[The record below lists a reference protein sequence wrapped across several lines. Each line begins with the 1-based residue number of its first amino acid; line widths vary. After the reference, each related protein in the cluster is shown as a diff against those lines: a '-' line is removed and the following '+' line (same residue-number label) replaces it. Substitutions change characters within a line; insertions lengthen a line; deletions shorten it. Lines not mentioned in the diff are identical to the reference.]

1 MCGYEAP
8 KSFIPFLSI
17 AARYKGK
24 SAGKHRR
31 DSRQNPAQVFAHNS
45 FKYCLHLQLYR
56 DSKDRYKHGQTKA
69 SLSLQHFL
77 GVESGFTL
85 DKESNTIAIIC
96 QDVIVVLAFD
106 TRERLIQW
114 QVKISTNLGD
124 DIQYLILVSSAPP
137 KAKVSTGPARMH
149 VQDHRF
155 CLTTGVPP
163 RLAGLWEIAH
173 LRRYGV
179 VESRFCFEGGAQ
191 CGKGEGLYVLV
202 TDQGDEI
209 THTLRI
215 ASQGKLA
222 TKRRP
227 VIRKL
232 SALDSPRKLS
242 PRPIEDGMSLSANH
256 HFHGDENSCMCS
268 SRTSFWPSQ
277 ESRDI
282 DCNYG
287 CGDTVSVS
295 EAHDVMGDGEMYA
308 GRNTVANIERC
319 MSCISKLGAPS
330 MSRSSTAA
338 GTPGLAP
345 PLSWTITECHPCPQ
359 SQQNLAPTSKGH
371 DRMSLCSSHTGS
383 SSNSEYSV
391 PRSTLGE
398 TCRCDRTLRT
408 NKAVSPCSQCGP
420 PRPPKPKTLQTTSIC
435 SPTGNCIG
443 PYENYDVPRTPIA
456 LDADNYDTPKKIH
469 EYLAADVNSNPN
481 VSPFG
486 NYDIPATVGKMC
498 GCLGQPD
505 GTSKPLERDK
515 PRTDCTC
522 TRVMSWADNWI
533 TLPYCRR
540 GNTIENTGVPI
551 SRVKLSGEGKMPV
564 MQPSG
569 ELAIYA
575 TVDMAK
581 KISRRLTEKCECVPD
596 DKSESGSSNYIN
608 LDPSKE
614 PSSSHPSDTNYTNMD
629 FAQSLEHYENS
640 KDVLERAGL
649 TVEIVEYEASKVCH
663 KCGHSTGKSSE
674 SKTPSQEEKPTPEA
688 VLVEKS
694 ENYVMME
701 PRKDRNSTDPVP
713 GYLPMSPAVPQSIT
727 SPPIPTKSD
736 IIKQRMNRI
745 IIEKSASNPSLNGPA
760 VDRSKKRAEDDSRVP
775 GSAMLRNGVNPY
787 TRKQL
792 MDHSDLL
799 PQTGDKLLLAR
810 KRSSSAD
817 SSRFLEEVEEFDSTE
832 TLRKTSLTQLD
843 GRRSSSPCLHQES
856 ELCEDNTCC
865 GQASSSVTPTNPE
878 KATLAEPEDDLSGST
893 SQSQATQS
901 QSQKSLYIRRSESVP
916 CKAQNRD
923 SSSSNDS
930 GVSTGS
936 LKQRTGDFTDFELP
950 LTTAMSARRHQKHIL
965 PATTCVHASL
975 PRRSKSF
982 DPLRELNFQFQKI
995 KIPEKSTSAE
1005 AEVPICPPKIKGFA
1019 SPSEV
1024 VVAANPPY
1032 VDSRSTSSGTS
1043 DMSDYIETLS
1053 LSSHSSSDTPEGMR
1067 LIRPPTST
1075 LRPRSGKEYQ
1085 NIDRSVLSL
1094 SQQGINAPSDPTKMT
1109 PSQFRSILPSSANY
1123 ANITPVPENAESPSP
1138 GYQSG
1143 SSPQDNQGEPFMFKT
1158 SSLGETRHTINA
1170 N

>member
-1 MCGYEAP
+1 MVDISSIIEGTVKFRDGKKW
-8 KSFIPFLSI
+8 KSRWCVMRKLSPV
-17 AARYKGK
+17 A
-24 SAGKHRR
+24 
-31 DSRQNPAQVFAHNS
+31 D
-45 FKYCLHLQLYR
+45 CLHLQLYR

-124 DIQYLILVSSAPP
+124 DIQYLILVSSAPS

-163 RLAGLWEIAH
+163 RLAGLWEIGH

-179 VESRFCFEGGAQ
+179 VDNRFCFEGGSQ

-209 THTLRI
+209 THTLKV
-215 ASQGKLA
+215 ASQGKLV

-227 VIRKL
+227 VARKL

-242 PRPIEDGMSLSANH
+242 PRPVEDGMSLSTNH
-256 HFHGDENSCMCS
+256 HFHAEETNCLCS

-277 ESRDI
+277 ESRDL
-282 DCNYG
+282 DSNYG

-295 EAHDVMGDGEMYA
+295 EAHDALGDGDLYP
-308 GRNTVANIERC
+308 GRSTMAHIERC

-345 PLSWTITECHPCPQ
+345 MPAWTISEYHHTCPSAGQ
-359 SQQNLAPTSKGH
+359 APGVPAKGH

-391 PRSTLGE
+391 PRCTFGGQEWCEHSRSHQNGVQ
-398 TCRCDRTLRT
+398 C
-408 NKAVSPCSQCGP
+408 AQCGP
-420 PRPPKPKTLQTTSIC
+420 PRPPKPKSLQKPPMPLPLS
-435 SPTGNCIG
+435 SPAGTHVG
-443 PYENYDVPRTPIA
+443 PYENYDVPRTPVA

-469 EYLAADVNSNPN
+469 EYLAADVNSNP
-481 VSPFG
+481 SSASYA

-498 GCLGQPD
+498 GCLGQSDSTPR
-505 GTSKPLERDK
+505 TLERDV

-533 TLPYCRR
+533 SLPYCRR
-540 GNTIENTGVPI
+540 GNTIENTGIPI

-581 KISRRLTEKCECVPD
+581 KMSRRIAEKCDCVPD
-596 DKSESGSSNYIN
+596 DASESGSSNYIN
-608 LDPSKE
+608 LDPARE
-614 PSSSHPSDTNYTNMD
+614 AGAAQPMDTNYTNMD

-640 KDVLERAGL
+640 KNVLERAGIPIGESEECE
-649 TVEIVEYEASKVCH
+649 VPKVCQ
-663 KCGHSTGKSSE
+663 KCGHASGKQGE
-674 SKTPSQEEKPTPEA
+674 AKTPGQDVKTPIEEKN
-688 VLVEKS
+688 

-701 PRKDRNSTDPVP
+701 PRKDRGEFP
-713 GYLPMSPAVPQSIT
+713 GYLPMSPAAPQNPPSHLA
-727 SPPIPTKSD
+727 SPPIPNKSD
-736 IIKQRMNRI
+736 LIKQRMSRI
-745 IIEKSASNPSLNGPA
+745 IGEKSASNPSLNGPT
-760 VDRSKKRAEDDSRVP
+760 VDRTKKRSENDTRIP
-775 GSAMLRNGVNPY
+775 GSAMLRNGVSPY

-792 MDHSDLL
+792 MDNSDLL
-799 PQTGDKLLLAR
+799 PTAADKRIVSR

-832 TLRKTSLTQLD
+832 TLRKSSLTNLE
-843 GRRSSSPCLHQES
+843 GRRSSSPCIHQET
-856 ELCEDNTCC
+856 ETCTDNACC
-865 GQASSSVTPTNPE
+865 AKPSTSTAPTQAE
-878 KATLAEPEDDLSGST
+878 RAAIAEPEDDISGST
-893 SQSQATQS
+893 TQS
-901 QSQKSLYIRRSESVP
+901 QNSQSVYIRRSESVP

-936 LKQRTGDFTDFELP
+936 LRQRTGDFADFELP

-965 PATTCVHASL
+965 PATGCVHASL

-982 DPLRELNFQFQKI
+982 DPLRELSFQFQKI

-1005 AEVPICPPKIKGFA
+1005 AEIPICPPKVKGFA
-1019 SPSEV
+1019 SPGEV
-1024 VVAANPPY
+1024 ASIAGPPY
-1032 VDSRSTSSGTS
+1032 IDSRSTSSGTS

-1085 NIDRSVLSL
+1085 NIDRSILCL
-1094 SQQGINAPSDPTKMT
+1094 TQQGINPPGDPTKMT
-1109 PSQFRSILPSSANY
+1109 PSQFRNLLPSSVNY

-1143 SSPQDNQGEPFMFKT
+1143 SSPQENQGEHFMFK
-1158 SSLGETRHTINA
+1158 N
-1170 N
+1170 

>member
-1 MCGYEAP
+1 MVDISSIIEGTVKFRDGKKW
-8 KSFIPFLSI
+8 KSRWCVMRKLSPV
-17 AARYKGK
+17 A
-24 SAGKHRR
+24 
-31 DSRQNPAQVFAHNS
+31 D
-45 FKYCLHLQLYR
+45 CLHLQLYR

-124 DIQYLILVSSAPP
+124 DIQYLILVSTAPP

-163 RLAGLWEIAH
+163 RLAGLWEIGH

-179 VESRFCFEGGAQ
+179 VDNRFCFEGGSQ
-191 CGKGEGLYVLV
+191 CGKGEGLYILV

-209 THTLRI
+209 THTLKV

-222 TKRRP
+222 TRRRP
-227 VIRKL
+227 VARKL

-242 PRPIEDGMSLSANH
+242 PRPVEDGVSLSANH
-256 HFHGDENSCMCS
+256 HFHADEGNCMCS

-277 ESRDI
+277 ESRDL
-282 DCNYG
+282 DSNYG

-295 EAHDVMGDGEMYA
+295 EAHDGLGDGEMFR
-308 GRNTVANIERC
+308 GRATMSQIERC

-345 PLSWTITECHPCPQ
+345 APAWTIPEYHTPT
-359 SQQNLAPTSKGH
+359 APAKGH

-391 PRSTLGE
+391 PRSSVGGQE
-398 TCRCDRTLRT
+398 GCWGD
-408 NKAVSPCSQCGP
+408 KASPCAQCGP
-420 PRPPKPKTLQTTSIC
+420 PRPPKPKSLQKPPMPLPLS
-435 SPTGNCIG
+435 SPAGAHAG

-456 LDADNYDTPKKIH
+456 LDSDNYDTPKKIH
-469 EYLAADVNSNPN
+469 EYLSADVNSNP
-481 VSPFG
+481 SSASYA
-486 NYDIPATVGKMC
+486 NYDIPSTMGKMC
-498 GCLGQPD
+498 GCLGQSD
-505 GTSKPLERDK
+505 GSKPGDSTVA
-515 PRTDCTC
+515 RTDCTC

-533 TLPYCRR
+533 SLPYCRR
-540 GNTIENTGVPI
+540 GNTIENTGIPI

-581 KISRRLTEKCECVPD
+581 KMSRRIVEKCECIPD
-596 DKSESGSSNYIN
+596 DASESGSSNYIN
-608 LDPSKE
+608 LDPAKE
-614 PSSSHPSDTNYTNMD
+614 VGYQPTDGNYTNMD

-640 KDVLERAGL
+640 KNVLERAGL
-649 TVEIVEYEASKVCH
+649 CNETESSETVVPKVCH
-663 KCGHSTGKSSE
+663 KCGHATGKVVGDQGA
-674 SKTPSQEEKPTPEA
+674 KTPSQEVKTPQDG
-688 VLVEKS
+688 KN

-701 PRKDRNSTDPVP
+701 PRKDQREFP
-713 GYLPMSPAVPQSIT
+713 GYLPMSPAAPQAIT
-727 SPPIPTKSD
+727 TPPIPTKSD
-736 IIKQRMNRI
+736 LIKQRMNRI
-745 IIEKSASNPSLNGPA
+745 IGEKSASNPSLNGPS
-760 VDRSKKRAEDDSRVP
+760 VDRTKKRSEDDTRVP
-775 GSAMLRNGVNPY
+775 GSAMMRTAVSPY

-792 MDHSDLL
+792 MDNSDLI
-799 PQTGDKLLLAR
+799 PGNIDKRLVAR

-832 TLRKTSLTQLD
+832 TLRKSSLTQLE
-843 GRRSSSPCLHQES
+843 GRRSSSPCIHQES
-856 ELCEDNTCC
+856 EQCEDTACC
-865 GQASSSVTPTNPE
+865 VKASTSTSSAGTE
-878 KATLAEPEDDLSGST
+878 KAAIAEPEDDISGST
-893 SQSQATQS
+893 TQS
-901 QSQKSLYIRRSESVP
+901 QNSQSVYIRRSESVP

-936 LKQRTGDFTDFELP
+936 LRQRTGDFVDFELP

-965 PATTCVHASL
+965 PATSCVHASL

-982 DPLRELNFQFQKI
+982 DPLRELTFQFQKI

-1005 AEVPICPPKIKGFA
+1005 AEIPICPPKVKGFA
-1019 SPSEV
+1019 SPGEV
-1024 VVAANPPY
+1024 VSTGPPY
-1032 VDSRSTSSGTS
+1032 IDSRSTSSGTS

-1085 NIDRSVLSL
+1085 NIDRSILCL
-1094 SQQGINAPSDPTKMT
+1094 TQQGINAPGDPTKMT
-1109 PSQFRSILPSSANY
+1109 ASQFRSLLPGSVNY

-1143 SSPQDNQGEPFMFKT
+1143 SSPQENQTEHFMFKVSPT
-1158 SSLGETRHTINA
+1158 AAVEVNGSEAENKEDVTI
-1170 N
+1170 